1 LKTLHTTRRSGAGF
15 TLMELLISLAVSSMM
30 FAAIMSAGTASMR
43 SLAVA
48 DDYSYQSNEEL
59 RAMDYIARDLRRALT
74 VTIAADGKSL
84 SLTLP
89 DYYSSYDSQGNP
101 DGVPVTPTIANGAAV
116 YGNAD
121 TPLLVAYEVVP
132 VVDAGTGAE
141 LYRQLVRTQTIQ
153 STAAVSTLVICTNVT
168 NFSLAKVQLTTTVT
182 YSITF
187 DPRYQAV
194 SDVLNAATTLSG
206 TVAVRALRFQ

>member
-1 LKTLHTTRRSGAGF
+1 
-15 TLMELLISLAVSSMM
+15 MELLISLGVASMM
-30 FAAIMSAGTASMR
+30 FAAIMSAGTASVR
-43 SLAVA
+43 SLAIA

-74 VTIAADGKSL
+74 VTIAADGASL

-101 DGVPVTPTIANGAAV
+101 DGDPVTPTIASGAAV

-121 TPLLVAYEVVP
+121 TPLLVAYAVVP
-132 VVDAGTGAE
+132 VTDADTGAE
-141 LYRQLVRTQTIQ
+141 VYRQLIRTQTIQ
-153 STAAVSTLVICTNVT
+153 ATGTVNSHVICSNVT
-168 NFSLAKVQLTTTVT
+168 NFSLAKVQLSTTVT

-187 DPRYQAV
+187 DPRYHPV
-194 SDVLNAATTLSG
+194 SEVLNAATTLSG